1 MCFVKLSYLLLYVS
15 VFGRPFIERFAL
27 CYRIVV
33 CLFCLSCL
41 SVTLVYCGQTAGW
54 IRMPLGMVVGIDPGH
69 IGLDGD
75 PALALKRA
83 QQPPQF
89 SAHVCCD
96 QRAGWI
102 KMPLG
107 MEVGLDPGHT
117 VLEGD
122 PALHER
128 ETEAPTFR
136 PTAPARSPI
145 SATAEFL
152 RVVAV
157 LFLFS
162 FNPRDAS

>member
-15 VFGRPFIERFAL
+15 VFERPFIKRFAL

-41 SVTLVYCGQTAGW
+41 SVTLVSLVYCGQTAGW
-54 IRMPLGMVVGIDPGH
+54 IRVPLGMVVGIDPGH

-75 PALALKRA
+75 PALAPNRA
-83 QQPPQF
+83 QQPPIF
-89 SAHVCCD
+89 GPCLLLCCD
-96 QRAGWI
+96 QTAGWI

-107 MEVGLDPGHT
+107 TEVGRDPGHI

-128 ETEAPTFR
+128 GTEAPT
-136 PTAPARSPI
+136 SH
-145 SATAEFL
+145 
-152 RVVAV
+152 
-157 LFLFS
+157 FS
-162 FNPRDAS
+162 TQCSCTVTHLSNC